1 MDRGAIKAVN
11 PVRRIGNIIGVV
23 GKYRLDLLL
32 DKQRLPLS
40 LRVLLLPVALF
51 GSPKQSRGERLR
63 KSLEELGPIFVKFGQ
78 LLSTRPD
85 LVPADIS
92 HELAEL
98 QDNVPPFSSSLFKEN
113 VERALPSPMETIFQ
127 SFDANPLASAS
138 VAQVHGAVLA
148 DGKDVVVK
156 AVRPDI
162 EKTIRKDLALLYTLA
177 RWVKKYSQD
186 GERLH
191 PVEVVQDYES
201 VILGELN
208 LQSEGAN
215 ASLLRHNFSD
225 SPLLHVPEIH
235 WPYSNKDVLVM
246 ERIYGVPVTDM
257 DQLNGAGV
265 NLKLLAERGVE
276 IFFTQVFTHNFFHAD
291 MHPGNIFV
299 DISNPASP
307 TYIAVDCAIMGSL
320 SSDDQYYMAR
330 NLLAMFQRDYR
341 LVAELHVTSGWVPKD
356 TSINEFTCAI
366 RSVCEPIFQRPLSE
380 ISLGHM
386 LIDLFATA
394 RRFNMEV
401 QPSLVL
407 LQKTLLNIE
416 GLGRQL
422 YPDLDLWQTAQPYLE
437 QWLKDRYSP
446 KAMFKQLK
454 RYGPDWLE
462 QLPKIPPMVFE
473 ALENLQNRQLD
484 NNQHKGE
491 KDGAKTLG
499 KSGFA
504 AVLGCSAIVAG
515 VTLAMS
521 NPVGLQSQPLSLS
534 AGLVLSG
541 LGILIIRWY
550 RL

>member
-1 MDRGAIKAVN
+1 MN
-11 PVRRIGNIIGVV
+11 SVRRIGNIIGVV
-23 GKYRLDLLL
+23 GRYRLDLLL
-32 DKQRLPLS
+32 DKQRLPLA
-40 LRVLLLPVALF
+40 LRAILLPVALF
-51 GSPKQSRGERLR
+51 GSTNQGRGERLR

-92 HELAEL
+92 DELAEL
-98 QDNVPPFSSSLFKEN
+98 QDNVPPFSSALFREN
-113 VERALPSPMETIFQ
+113 VEHALPSPMDTIFQ

-138 VAQVHGAVLA
+138 VAQVHGAILA
-148 DGKDVVVK
+148 DGRNVVVK
-156 AVRPDI
+156 AVRPNI

-177 RWVKKYSQD
+177 KWVKKYSQD

-257 DQLNGAGV
+257 DQLNAAGV

-484 NNQHKGE
+484 NNQHKDE
-491 KDGAKTLG
+491 KDGEKALG
-499 KSGFA
+499 RSGLA

-521 NPVGLQSQPLSLS
+521 NSLELQSQPFSIS
-534 AGLVLSG
+534 TGLVLCG
-541 LGILIIRWY
+541 LAILIIRWY